1 MSFFE
6 MGGYA
11 LYVWSAFGAAALI
24 LFFLLFV
31 SLRGLRKAEKVH
43 SGLEPLAA
51 INQPDTKKPQTT
63 TNNGVTK

>member
-24 LFFLLFV
+24 LVFLLSI

-43 SGLEPLAA
+43 GDLEPVTA
-51 INQPDTKKPQTT
+51 INQPHTKTSQTT
-63 TNNGVTK
+63 ANNGATE

>member
-43 SGLEPLAA
+43 SGLQPLAA
-51 INQPDTKKPQTT
+51 INQPETKIPQATA
-63 TNNGVTK
+63 NNGVAE